1 MHPAIACCLAEPSGS
16 GEALTISSQ
25 TSRAAV
31 RVALASPV
39 PAFSQI
45 ASILL
50 LVELDRVGIALAPRL
65 QDSTAAAVA
74 GAGVVAVVLG
84 AVESV
89 VAVVLGV
96 LPLVALPLEE
106 LLLELPHPASK
117 TPAASG
123 INSQVKSVRIV

>member
-1 MHPAIACCLAEPSGS
+1 LAEPSGN

-31 RVALASPV
+31 RVAPTSPLA
-39 PAFSQI
+39 AFSQI

-50 LVELDRVGIALAPRL
+50 LVELESVGIALAPRL
-65 QDSTAAAVA
+65 HDSTAAAVVVEV
-74 GAGVVAVVLG
+74 GLGV
-84 AVESV
+84 EPV

-96 LPLVALPLEE
+96 LPLVELLLEE
-106 LLLELPHPASK
+106 LLLELPHPAST